1 MANKA
6 ANYGGITGEH
16 LRQYIE
22 RIERLEEDKHTV
34 LEDIKETYAE
44 AKAQGILLGAGYGK
58 WKSST
63 FRVANFPGY
72 TEAQIEQ
79 LSQFIRLLG

>member
-1 MANKA
+1 LE
-6 ANYGGITGEH
+6 GEPD
-16 LRQYIE
+16 LI
-22 RIERLEEDKHTV
+22 DGVK
-34 LEDIKETYAE
+34 AE

-63 FRVANFPGY
+63 FRVANFPAY

-79 LSQFIRLLG
+79 LFQFIRLLG